1 MILCPPFP
9 CGKGAF
15 LPHFFKIICLFL
27 LTAFY
32 LLPISSL
39 AQDYYEDDVEGQAVT
54 VRSFDEKKRKALV
67 DNPEYLYERDKLVQT
82 KRDNAGAEN
91 RANQNFWDFFL
102 KDRVVGLS
110 WAEILL
116 YVLGIFGL
124 LFFVLTF
131 LKVDVR
137 GIFVKKA
144 TQIPVNFE
152 DLGENLEELDFEGL
166 IKKARS
172 QGDFRSAVRLVF
184 LETLNILTGAGY
196 IKWKIN
202 KTNQDYLGELRL
214 SRFREEFAKL
224 TLNYEYVWYGDYEVD
239 EKGFDSMEQTF
250 RTFQQKVVKK
260 A

>member
-1 MILCPPFP
+1 MILCPPFSQR
-9 CGKGAF
+9 KGAF
-15 LPHFFKIICLFL
+15 LPDFFKIISLCLL
-27 LTAFY
+27 CIIC
-32 LLPISSL
+32 LLPTISQ
-39 AQDYYEDDVEGQAVT
+39 AQDYYDYEEEEKAVT
-54 VRSFDEKKRKALV
+54 VRSFDDNKRKALV
-67 DNPEYLYERDKLVQT
+67 DNPAYLYERDQLNQQ
-82 KRDNAGAEN
+82 KRDNAGVES

-102 KDRVVGLS
+102 KDKVLGLS
-110 WAEILL
+110 LAEILL
-116 YVLGIFGL
+116 YILGVFGL
-124 LFFVLTF
+124 LFFILTF

-144 TQIPVNFE
+144 QQIPINFE

-166 IKKARS
+166 IKKSRS
-172 QGDFRSAVRLVF
+172 KGDYRSAVRLVF

-224 TLNYEYVWYGDYEVD
+224 TLSYEYVWYGDNTVD
-239 EKGFDSMEQTF
+239 EQAFNTMEKTF
-250 RTFQQKVVKK
+250 RTFQRKVVKK